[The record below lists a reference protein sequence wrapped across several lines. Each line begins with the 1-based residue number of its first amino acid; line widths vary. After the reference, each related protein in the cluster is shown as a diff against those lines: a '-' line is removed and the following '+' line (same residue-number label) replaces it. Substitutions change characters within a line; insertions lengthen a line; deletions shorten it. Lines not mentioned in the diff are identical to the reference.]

1 MNLIKHLQFSS
12 LILFV
17 VFNFNNQI
25 FAQSQANPNTK
36 VQSALNKVNTP
47 SRCNE
52 IVLHQTTTAN
62 STSGLTIGKY
72 SNPNISQFTQ
82 NNPKWKLKSID
93 IDNAIINANRPQYST
108 LLTEA
113 KSDLTGNIEYY
124 ESSDYAL
131 LASSSNQIH
140 PIYYGKI
147 QLISN
152 DVILKHR
159 VENCPNCSKSISY
172 TRIYNPDQSMVIRL
186 QDEDDDKSDVIYI
199 LTFEK

>member
-17 VFNFNNQI
+17 LFNFNNQI
-25 FAQSQANPNTK
+25 FAQSQVNPNTK
-36 VQSALNKVNTP
+36 AQTATNKVNTP

-52 IVLHQTTTAN
+52 IVQHQTTTAN

-82 NNPKWKLKSID
+82 NNTKWKLKSID
-93 IDNAIINANRPQYST
+93 IDNVIINANRPQYNS
-108 LLTEA
+108 LLTEV

-147 QLISN
+147 QMNSN
-152 DVILKHR
+152 DLILSHR
-159 VENCPNCSKSISY
+159 VENCPNCSKNISY
-172 TRIYNPDQSMVIRL
+172 SRTYNPDQTMILRL

>member
-17 VFNFNNQI
+17 LFNINNQT

-52 IVLHQTTTAN
+52 IVLHQTSTSN
-62 STSGLTIGKY
+62 STTGLTIGKY
-72 SNPNISQFTQ
+72 SNPNIADFTQ
-82 NNPKWKLKSID
+82 SNTKWKLKSVG
-93 IDNAIINANRPQYST
+93 IDNNIINANRPQLNS
-108 LLTEA
+108 LLSEVQ
-113 KSDLTGNIEYY
+113 SDLTGNIEYY

-131 LASSSNQIH
+131 LASSSNQVH

-147 QLISN
+147 QMSSN
-152 DVILKHR
+152 DLILSHR
-159 VENCPNCSKSISY
+159 VENCPNCSKNISY
-172 TRIYNPDQSMVIRL
+172 TRTYNPDQTMILRL